1 MKRFVLFIAIL
12 LAASAVQAQKLLP
25 RLEAYTSGG
34 LFFEKLNNDTLVP
47 TARRNKQRL
56 GDVSSLGL
64 QVVLQ
69 PAKSRWLIKGGIGF
83 SLRHYSMN
91 KYSIGDFF
99 TSLFLFDAPARQDTT
114 TISYVRLTN
123 KYLQVP
129 VTVAYTL
136 AGSATSTATLTAGI
150 NLRSDFLLSSQA
162 QINFDAAYQQPGAAT
177 VNSFKQLYTKQA
189 TKYVL
194 TAEPYIQGTLLVHKG
209 LGLFMQVRPF
219 SFYTS
224 RLDNR
229 FTSSTAELFGGT
241 VGVVYQ
247 FGGM

>member
-1 MKRFVLFIAIL
+1 MKHFALFIAIVL
-12 LAASAVQAQKLLP
+12 TTSALSAQKLLP
-25 RLEAYTSGG
+25 QLEAYTGGG
-34 LFFEKLNNDTLVP
+34 LFFERLNSDTLVP

-69 PAKSRWLIKGGIGF
+69 PAKERWLIKAGLGF

-91 KYSIGDFF
+91 KYTIGDFF
-99 TSLFLFDAPARQDTT
+99 TSLFLFDAPARRDTT

-123 KYLQVP
+123 KYLQIP
-129 VTVAYTL
+129 VSVAYRL
-136 AGSATSTATLTAGI
+136 AGSATSTATLTAGV

-162 QINFDAAYQQPGAAT
+162 QVDFDAAYLQPTAAT
-177 VNSFKQLYTKQA
+177 VNGFKQLYTKQA
-189 TKYVL
+189 ASFVL
-194 TAEPYIQGTLLVHKG
+194 TVEPYIQGSVLIYKG

-219 SFYTS
+219 SLYAS

-229 FTSSTAELFGGT
+229 FTSSTTELIGGS
-241 VGVVYQ
+241 VGIVYQ
-247 FGGM
+247 FGSR